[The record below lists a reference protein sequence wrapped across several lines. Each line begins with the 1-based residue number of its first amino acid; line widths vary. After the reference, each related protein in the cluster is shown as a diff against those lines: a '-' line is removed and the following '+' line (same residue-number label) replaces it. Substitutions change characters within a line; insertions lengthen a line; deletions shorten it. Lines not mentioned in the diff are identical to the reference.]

1 MSRFTRIS
9 RTILLSLLAL
19 AFIPMFIG
27 GADLQYR
34 ALSLAGFASSLYGL
48 RIVHGPTIEVRA
60 DGLTILKHWPFRR
73 DLRWYQIFEVEV
85 IPGYWMLS
93 IELNSGERIDL
104 PCVEDVDKL
113 FEDIEERRHL
123 LDA

>member
-9 RTILLSLLAL
+9 RTILLSVLAI
-19 AFIPMFIG
+19 AFVPMFLG
-27 GADLQYR
+27 GVDLQYR
-34 ALSLAGFASSLYGL
+34 VLSLAGFASSLYGL
-48 RIVHGPTIEVRA
+48 RIVLGPSIEVRA
-60 DGLTILKHWPFRR
+60 DGLTILQHWPFRR
-73 DLRWYQIFEVEV
+73 DLRWYQILEVDV

-104 PCVEDVDKL
+104 PCVEDVDAL
-113 FEDIEERRHL
+113 FDDIEERRHL